1 MRRRRVV
8 ATVSLL
14 SLLASFISWASL
26 TDNNIPIG
34 HCQLNKLPAHC
45 HTVFSVGILWGNEVS
60 EKRNFLFTAYERQDQ
75 PKKSRLIIYL
85 NTMDGSRVRLDC
97 CIFIRNQTRLR
108 TQTKEIYRYGGNAH
122 FHATKYSC
130 SVPAGTDVVS
140 VSLTPSTCSNNMSNY
155 VPIRKPAQVPGGLA
169 ICAKTI
175 FGEALR
181 PQRLVEWIEIQKL
194 LGVDKILIFDL
205 DCPENIRKILN
216 YYTRQGIVEVQPH
229 KLPGKIEGVRFRDLS
244 GHRHNHDSQFDND
257 DNYPLIDCRDRLSGY
272 DWVINTDVD
281 EIVLPRINI
290 TLKSFIKDLFAR
302 EPLAAGFYFYIM
314 FHYTSWGKT
323 RNHSSGIEH
332 FDYSRSTRPLW
343 NAYKYAYIPHR
354 VNVPITHNVDPK
366 SPFTV
371 PRVPPK
377 EGVIHHVRVCEPG
390 RTEKD
395 CFPQGSPID
404 DSLLRFERNFPPKV
418 KRAMKEIGLL

>member
-1 MRRRRVV
+1 MRRRCVVV
-8 ATVSLL
+8 ATVSVL
-14 SLLASFISWASL
+14 SLLVSFISLASV
-26 TDNNIPIG
+26 TDN
-34 HCQLNKLPAHC
+34 
-45 HTVFSVGILWGNEVS
+45 FSVGMQWGNGVS
-60 EKRNFLFTAYERQDQ
+60 GKRGTPLPIFTQTGTLSNFLFTAYERQDQ
-75 PKKSRLIIYL
+75 SQKSRLNIYL
-85 NTMDGSRVRLDC
+85 NTMDGSRVQLNC

-108 TQTKEIYRYGGNAH
+108 TQAKEVYRYGGNAH
-122 FHATKYSC
+122 FHPTKYSC
-130 SVPAGTDVVS
+130 SVPAGTDVVN

-175 FGEALR
+175 FGESLR

-244 GHRHNHDSQFDND
+244 GHRHDHDSQFDND

-272 DWVINTDVD
+272 SWVIGTDVD
-281 EIVLPRINI
+281 EIVLPRKNI
-290 TLKSFIKDLFAR
+290 TLKPFIKDLFAR
-302 EPLAAGFYFYIM
+302 EPHAAGFHFYIM

-323 RNHSSGIEH
+323 RNHSSRIEH
-332 FDYSRSTRPLW
+332 FEYSRSTPPLW
-343 NAYKYAYIPHR
+343 MAYKYVYIPDR
-354 VNVPITHNVDPK
+354 VNVPITHNVNPK

-377 EGVIHHVRVCEPG
+377 EGVIHHVRLCVHP
-390 RTEKD
+390 EKV
-395 CFPQGSPID
+395 CFPPGSPID
-404 DSLLRFERNFPPKV
+404 DSLLRFERNLPPKV
-418 KRAMKEIGLL
+418 KQAMKEIGLL